1 MRNSK
6 SFNVE
11 VTFASGTVDVMRDD
25 ANGNPVTYT
34 TNTAA
39 HEAGA
44 FVTRY
49 PGSPA
54 VSYKVVRAR

>member
-11 VTFASGTVDVMRDD
+11 ITFASGNTDVMRDD
-25 ANGNPVTYT
+25 VSGKPAAYT
-34 TNTAA
+34 KAAA

-44 FVTRY
+44 FVTQY
-49 PGSPA
+49 SGSPA